1 MTYWPCED
9 APEAERIAVGADI
22 TPEEAAQFRKVWD
35 EIMNSP
41 ESRKHRMR
49 LTIGKPAQQ
58 LVLHF
63 WWQEGSTAR
72 QETFGPWAVR
82 EDESHLQEI
91 TSFLKEWHQV
101 TGIEPSSVTMALVQ
115 DHTQWLRDR
124 AALAEND
131 G

>member
-1 MTYWPCED
+1 VTYWPCED
-9 APEAERIAVGADI
+9 APDPLAFGADV
-22 TPEEAAQFRKVWD
+22 TSEEAARFREVWD
-35 EIMNSP
+35 EILRSP
-41 ESRKHRMR
+41 ESRKHHIR
-49 LTIGKPAQQ
+49 LTVGKPVPQ

-91 TSFLKEWHQV
+91 ASFLKGWHRV

-115 DHTQWLRDR
+115 DHAQWLADR
-124 AALAEND
+124 AALAGN
-131 G
+131 GARG